1 MPISAKT
8 GEGLDALRTTL
19 SATQKDL
26 LADSDT
32 TLITNARHY
41 EALSNARDALVRVRA
56 GLSDALPTDLLT
68 QDIREALYHIG
79 SIVGEISTDEVL
91 GNIFRNFCIG
101 K

>member
-1 MPISAKT
+1 MPSA
-8 GEGLDALRTTL
+8 
-19 SATQKDL
+19 
-26 LADSDT
+26 
-32 TLITNARHY
+32 LITNARHY
-41 EALSNARDALVRVRA
+41 EALSNARDALVRVRT

-68 QDIREALYHIG
+68 QDIRETLYHIG